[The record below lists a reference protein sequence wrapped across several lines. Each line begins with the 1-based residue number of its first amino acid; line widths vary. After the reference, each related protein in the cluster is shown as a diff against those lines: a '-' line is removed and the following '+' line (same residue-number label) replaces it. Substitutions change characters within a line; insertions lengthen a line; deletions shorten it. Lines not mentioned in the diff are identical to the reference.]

1 MPSLRQRLGAWLKP
15 RLPVNPW
22 GFMTGRVESNAILQ
36 LQHASYPLY
45 MEARR

>member
-1 MPSLRQRLGAWLKP
+1 MQSLRQRLGAWLKP

-22 GFMTGRVESNAILQ
+22 GFMTVRVESNAI